1 MQRRMTEEEII
12 WAFDD
17 AIEQG
22 QIYMVY
28 QPQYNH
34 STGRMIGAEALMR
47 WKHPEFGEQ
56 YPSDFIP
63 VMEKYGLVHRQPCLK
78 PSFPSFQ
85 VILFLFG
92 PQPGSA

>member
-56 YPSDFIP
+56 
-63 VMEKYGLVHRQPCLK
+63 
-78 PSFPSFQ
+78 
-85 VILFLFG
+85 
-92 PQPGSA
+92 

>member
-28 QPQYNH
+28 QPGIRGTV
-34 STGRMIGAEALMR
+34 SL
-47 WKHPEFGEQ
+47 
-56 YPSDFIP
+56 
-63 VMEKYGLVHRQPCLK
+63 
-78 PSFPSFQ
+78 
-85 VILFLFG
+85 
-92 PQPGSA
+92 